1 MRGIGQLE
9 PSVMGGSRP
18 LRTGWE
24 RLLSAWTRNDGK
36 PKEEWAP
43 GVDLKEAVLIGL
55 LLVVVVA
62 LVAITVYAFL
72 GHG

>member
-1 MRGIGQLE
+1 
-9 PSVMGGSRP
+9 MGGLRP
-18 LRTGWE
+18 LHRGWS

-55 LLVVVVA
+55 LVVVV
-62 LVAITVYAFL
+62 L
-72 GHG
+72 GMVFVVGMQAP